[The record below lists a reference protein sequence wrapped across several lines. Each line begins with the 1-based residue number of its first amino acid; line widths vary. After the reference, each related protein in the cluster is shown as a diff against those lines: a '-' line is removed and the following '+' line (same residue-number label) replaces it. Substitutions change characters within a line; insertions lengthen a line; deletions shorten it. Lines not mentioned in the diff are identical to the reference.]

1 MLKLF
6 IKNVDTNV
14 QINKVKNNFRA
25 MLFPMN
31 YSIMNLKQINLLWP
45 LDLLLYLFAMFNEI
59 IFVVYNVSVIFIN

>member
-14 QINKVKNNFRA
+14 QTNKVKNNFRPI
-25 MLFPMN
+25 LFPMN
-31 YSIMNLKQINLLWP
+31 YSITNLKQINLLWP

>member
-14 QINKVKNNFRA
+14 QTNMVKNNFRA
-25 MLFPMN
+25 ILFPMN
-31 YSIMNLKQINLLWP
+31 YSITNLKQINLLWP